1 MRVQLQAQSGNG
13 GKGVRISRMSGGHW
27 RNRRRYLLL
36 RKIQGGGTIPFDEK
50 VSNLTTSTSK
60 DPVLIA
66 KADGPKV
73 EGQAHPTDRI
83 IKA

>member
-1 MRVQLQAQSGNG
+1 
-13 GKGVRISRMSGGHW
+13 MSGGHW
-27 RNRRRYLLL
+27 RNRRRYLLF
-36 RKIQGGGTIPFDEK
+36 RKIQGDGAIELDEK
-50 VSNLTTSTSK
+50 VSHLTTSTSK
-60 DPVLIA
+60 DPLLIA